1 MGTTYTLI
9 KNLEQTNDIGMLLKK
24 GILPFGIV
32 TKKIYYEYYKRELSK
47 TLSNKLLLIFG
58 FFGIVIFLIS
68 VVFKI
73 SHWPGA
79 KVLFLASIAI
89 INLAYF
95 PILFFRMY
103 RKSIG

>member
-47 TLSNKLLLIFG
+47 
-58 FFGIVIFLIS
+58 
-68 VVFKI
+68 KI
-73 SHWPGA
+73 SSVQSL
-79 KVLFLASIAI
+79 KNTAI
-89 INLAYF
+89 EYQVSDMTIRRAIRF
-95 PILFFRMY
+95 MET
-103 RKSIG
+103 